1 MALYFRPFPT
11 TEYRV
16 PGTNRSVFAT
26 DITRRFSVSNFL
38 NSNKVSFDEYYLQD
52 GDRPDTVAYE
62 YYGDVTLDWLVLL
75 ANEIHDPYFEWFM
88 SDEKFESYI
97 VSKYGS
103 LSYAYQTN
111 HHYEWI
117 TQQQRIIVESGLQ
130 RILPEKTLIV
140 DYTTYAA
147 LAANDRRSVTIY
159 EYEKNKNEDN
169 RHIYL
174 IDLNYTYLI
183 REQHPYIFDN
193 NESVTIR

>member
-1 MALYFRPFPT
+1 MALFFRPYPT
-11 TEYRV
+11 TEYRI
-16 PGTNRSVFAT
+16 PGTDRTVFAT
-26 DITRRFSVSNFL
+26 DITRRFSVSNFI
-38 NSNKVSFDEYYLQD
+38 NNNTVNFDEYFVQD

-75 ANEIHDPYFEWFM
+75 ANEIHDPYFEWHM

-103 LSYAYQTN
+103 LSYAYQTV

-117 TQQQRIIVESGLQ
+117 TQEQQLVVESGLQ

-140 DYTTYAA
+140 DYTTYASLPA
-147 LAANDRRSVTIY
+147 GRRRSISIY
-159 EYEKNKNEDN
+159 DFEKNKNEDN

-174 IDLNYTYLI
+174 IDLHYTYLI
-183 REQHPYIFDN
+183 KEQHPYVFDSA
-193 NESVTIR
+193 EGVSIR

>member
-1 MALYFRPFPT
+1 MALFFRPYPT
-11 TEYRV
+11 TAYRI
-16 PGTNRSVFAT
+16 PGTDRTVSAT
-26 DITRRFSVSNFL
+26 DITRRFSVSNFM
-38 NSNKVSFDEYYLQD
+38 NNNKVSFDEYFVQD

-75 ANEIHDPYFEWFM
+75 TNEIHDPYFEWHM
-88 SDEKFESYI
+88 SDEKFDSYI
-97 VSKYGS
+97 TQKYGS

-117 TQQQRIIVESGLQ
+117 TQQQQIIVESGIQ

-140 DYTTYAA
+140 DYTTYATLPA
-147 LAANDRRSVTIY
+147 GSRRSISIY
-159 EYEKNKNEDN
+159 DYEKNKNEDN

-183 REQHPYIFDN
+183 REQHPYIFD
-193 NESVTIR
+193 EGVTIR

>member
-103 LSYAYQTN
+103 LAYAYQTN

-183 REQHPYIFDN
+183 REQHPYIFDG
-193 NESVTIR
+193 NEGVTIR